1 MLDGCWDVDRSHGA
15 RPAGR
20 ARCFGDLWAPPP
32 SSSASM
38 MRTDKELSQ
47 RLAVPL
53 SLSQETHLTWIVGHG
68 QTDPASLMSFLSE
81 GWRFVVVSP
90 TPDLDISLG

>member
-1 MLDGCWDVDRSHGA
+1 MERKRSSGGRVLDGCWDVDRSHGA

-47 RLAVPL
+47 RFAVPL
-53 SLSQETHLTWIVGHG
+53 SLSLKKRISHG
-68 QTDPASLMSFLSE
+68 LWVMAKQILRLS
-81 GWRFVVVSP
+81 
-90 TPDLDISLG
+90 